1 MLAMLKEIESA
12 PSLEQPVTVLLVD
25 DQALVGAAI
34 RRMLATEEDIVF
46 HYCSEPTQAIQMA
59 TEVAPTVIL
68 QDLVMPEIN
77 GLLLVRFFRANS
89 ATRDVPII
97 VLSAKEDPTLKAEA
111 FALDVN
117 DYLVKLPDKIE
128 LIARIRYHSKAYI
141 NLIKQ
146 ARLHAQ
152 VEEQVKRLSEQSQ
165 QLTQALTQLQN
176 TQAQLIQSERM
187 ASLGQ
192 LVAGVVHAI
201 NNPVNFIYGNLTYLD
216 EYTRDILDLLLL
228 YQQEYPH
235 PSLKIQEQAEEIDLN
250 FLIEDLP
257 RMLSSMK
264 VGSDRI
270 CQIVSSL
277 RNFSRLD
284 ESAMKPVN
292 IHEGIESTLLIL
304 QHRLKA
310 KTEHSGIQ
318 IVKEYGNLPPVEC
331 YPGQLNQVFMNILS
345 NAIDALND
353 YDKERSPDEIRNH
366 PSRIAIRTSIVSSQG
381 SAVSTQEPHTTDNQ
395 QDGHGT
401 AVPLIADKVAIRFID
416 NGPGIASEVKSRIF
430 NSFFTSK
437 NVGREME
444 LGLAISYQIV
454 VEKHGGSLQCFSE
467 PGKGTEFA
475 IEIPIQQPA
484 RQSALLE

>member
-1 MLAMLKEIESA
+1 
-12 PSLEQPVTVLLVD
+12 
-25 DQALVGAAI
+25 
-34 RRMLATEEDIVF
+34 
-46 HYCSEPTQAIQMA
+46 
-59 TEVAPTVIL
+59 
-68 QDLVMPEIN
+68 
-77 GLLLVRFFRANS
+77 
-89 ATRDVPII
+89 
-97 VLSAKEDPTLKAEA
+97 
-111 FALDVN
+111 
-117 DYLVKLPDKIE
+117 
-128 LIARIRYHSKAYI
+128 
-141 NLIKQ
+141 
-146 ARLHAQ
+146 
-152 VEEQVKRLSEQSQ
+152 
-165 QLTQALTQLQN
+165 
-176 TQAQLIQSERM
+176 M

-216 EYTRDILDLLLL
+216 EYTQALLDLLVV
-228 YQQEYPH
+228 YQQEYPQ
-235 PSLKIQEQAEEIDLN
+235 PSLRIQEQAEEIDLN

-264 VGSDRI
+264 VGADRI

-318 IVKEYGNLPPVEC
+318 ILKEYGNLPPVEC
-331 YPGQLNQVFMNILS
+331 YAGQLNQVFLNILS

-353 YDKERSPDEIRNH
+353 YDKERSPSEIRNH
-366 PSRIAIRTSIVSSQG
+366 PSRIVIQTSIVSTQG
-381 SAVSTQEPHTTDNQ
+381 SAVSEHTTDNQ
-395 QDGHGT
+395 TNNQQDAHGT
-401 AVPLIADKVAIRFID
+401 VVPLVADKVAIRIID

-430 NSFFTSK
+430 NSFFTTK
-437 NVGREME
+437 NVERETG

-484 RQSALLE
+484 HQSTLLE

>member
-1 MLAMLKEIESA
+1 MLKETESA
-12 PSLEQPVTVLLVD
+12 SSLEQPLTVLLVD
-25 DQALVGAAI
+25 DQALVGVAI
-34 RRMLATEEDIVF
+34 RRMLATEEDIIF

-97 VLSAKEDPTLKAEA
+97 VLSAKEDPAVKAEA

-117 DYLVKLPDKIE
+117 DYLIKLPDKIE

-141 NLIKQ
+141 NFIKQ

-152 VEEQVKRLSEQSQ
+152 VEAQVEMLSEKSR
-165 QLTQALTQLQN
+165 QLTEALTQLQN
-176 TQAQLIQSERM
+176 TQARLIQSEKM

-216 EYTRDILDLLLL
+216 EYTQALLDLLVV
-228 YQQEYPH
+228 YQQEYPQ
-235 PSLKIQEQAEEIDLN
+235 PSLRIQEQAEEIDLN

-264 VGSDRI
+264 VGADRI

-318 IVKEYGNLPPVEC
+318 ILKEYGNLPPVEC
-331 YPGQLNQVFMNILS
+331 YAGQLNQVFLNILS

-366 PSRIAIRTSIVSSQG
+366 PSRIVIQTSIVSTQG
-381 SAVSTQEPHTTDNQ
+381 SAVSEHTTDNQ
-395 QDGHGT
+395 TNNQQDAHGT
-401 AVPLIADKVAIRFID
+401 VVPLVADKVAIRIID

-430 NSFFTSK
+430 NSFFTTK
-437 NVGREME
+437 NVERETG

-484 RQSALLE
+484 HQSTLLE

>member
-1 MLAMLKEIESA
+1 MLKETELTS
-12 PSLEQPVTVLLVD
+12 SLEQPLTVLLVD
-25 DQALVGAAI
+25 DQALVGVAI
-34 RRMLATEEDIVF
+34 RRMLATEEDIIF

-59 TEVAPTVIL
+59 TEISPTVIL

-97 VLSAKEDPTLKAEA
+97 VLSAKEDPALKAEA

-141 NLIKQ
+141 NLLKQ
-146 ARLHAQ
+146 AHLHAQ
-152 VEEQVKRLSEQSQ
+152 VEAQVEMLSEKSQ
-165 QLTQALTQLQN
+165 QLTEALTQLQN
-176 TQAQLIQSERM
+176 TQARLIQSERM

-216 EYTRDILDLLLL
+216 EYTQALLDLLLV
-228 YQQEYPH
+228 YQQEYPQ
-235 PSLKIQEQAEEIDLN
+235 PSLKIQERSEEIDLN

-264 VGSDRI
+264 VGADRI

-318 IVKEYGNLPPVEC
+318 ILKEYGDLPPVEC
-331 YPGQLNQVFMNILS
+331 YAGQLNQVFLNILS
-345 NAIDALND
+345 NAIDALTN
-353 YDKERSPDEIRNH
+353 YDKERSPDEIRSH
-366 PSRIAIRTSIVSSQG
+366 PSRIVIQTSIVS
-381 SAVSTQEPHTTDNQ
+381 TQEQHTADNQ
-395 QDGHGT
+395 QDAHGT
-401 AVPLIADKVAIRFID
+401 SVPRVADKVAIRIID

-430 NSFFTSK
+430 NSFFTNK
-437 NVGREME
+437 NVQRETE

-454 VEKHGGSLQCFSE
+454 VEKHGGRLQCFSE
-467 PGKGTEFA
+467 PGKGTAFA